1 MPGTES
7 KTAIKRDPDGLH
19 YFCLHFSPYSFSLGK
34 KNETYQIN

>member
-7 KTAIKRDPDGLH
+7 KTAIKTGPDGLH
-19 YFCLHFSPYSFSLGK
+19 YLGLHFSPHSFSLGK